1 MVVIKIGGS
10 VLQSTPFNINP
21 SFLRLLDIFRS
32 HNDQVFIINGGG
44 PLCRV
49 LQNVLRGVGI
59 TDSDRL
65 DLMGIKVNNMYAE
78 FVRMLLPE
86 DNTYPNI
93 IVTKDDIDAAK
104 RDLNKFKYFVGGA
117 ESPGHS
123 SDYDAAIFAHAFG
136 SDKVLRI
143 TNVDYLY
150 DKDPNTYSDAQV
162 IKNISW
168 DSYLQMFD
176 SVFVPGGSYPF
187 DPVASR
193 FAKDHKIRVFLTSI
207 ENIIRKNKISFE
219 EFDGTV
225 IG

>member
-1 MVVIKIGGS
+1 MIVIKIGGS
-10 VLQSTPFNINP
+10 VLQSTPFEINT
-21 SFLRLLDIFRS
+21 SFLKLLEIFKSYDDR
-32 HNDQVFIINGGG
+32 VFIINGGG

-49 LQNVLRGVGI
+49 LQNVLRSIGI
-59 TDSDRL
+59 TDSDKL

-86 DNTYPNI
+86 DQTYPNI
-93 IVTKDDIDAAK
+93 IITKDDINTAK
-104 RDLNKFKYFVGGA
+104 KDVNKFKYFIGGA

-123 SDYDAAIFAHAFG
+123 SDYDATIFADAFG

-150 DKDPNTYSDAQV
+150 DKDPKTYSDAQV
-162 IKNISW
+162 IKHISW

-193 FAKDHKIRVFLTSI
+193 FARDHKIKVFLTSI
-207 ENIIRKNKISFE
+207 ENIIRKNNISFD